1 VVLLRGG
8 SFILDEELGT
18 VKFSESY
25 SEQLSGRG
33 SGARA
38 GGEARAGNW
47 IRPVCF

>member
-8 SFILDEELGT
+8 SFIVDEELGV

-25 SEQLSGRG
+25 SEQVVMRGRG
-33 SGARA
+33 ERA
-38 GGEARAGNW
+38 GGEARTGNW